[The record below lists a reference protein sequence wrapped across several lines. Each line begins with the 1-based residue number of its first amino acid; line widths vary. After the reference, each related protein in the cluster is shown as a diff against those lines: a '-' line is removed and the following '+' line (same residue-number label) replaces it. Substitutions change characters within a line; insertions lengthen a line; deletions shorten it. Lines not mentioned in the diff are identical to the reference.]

1 MAKTNILAP
10 KLLIRG
16 FEIFV
21 AISLV
26 GFASVLLYTGTWRTF
41 LGSLSGIHW
50 PWILVGIGLASMD
63 WIGGGLRLW
72 VVARQVTPDPPL
84 KGMILA
90 GGMSAWAGYLTPL
103 QSGAAPMMIYTMKRY
118 GVPVPVA
125 MTSTLM
131 TFVAT
136 VAFFAIA
143 GPLAI
148 LAGAGRSLGD
158 KGDVLGLS
166 LYDLFIGSLTIFA
179 GIGVILVAVMF
190 FPQLAR
196 NLLHWIADRFGNKN
210 ERLSARLNKLR
221 AGIDQAH
228 ESILKFNTPR
238 GWLSLFWCTVISAF
252 SHANKLLAGYVA
264 LRAVGIEAQF
274 VDVLLV
280 QTLIMFLLYFAPT
293 PGASGVAEV
302 TSAVVMSVYLPK
314 ELVPLYTLI
323 WRAILSY
330 FTIAFG
336 GFVFYSWIREG
347 ARNLEENTAET
358 AAATVVEAGG

>member
-1 MAKTNILAP
+1 MAKSNILSP

-26 GFASVLLYTGTWRTF
+26 GFAAVLLYTGTWRSF
-41 LGSLSGIHW
+41 FGSLSGIHW
-50 PWILVGIGLASMD
+50 VWILVGIGLASMD

-90 GGMSAWAGYLTPL
+90 GGMSAWAAYLTPL
-103 QSGAAPMMIYTMKRY
+103 QSGAAPMMIYTMRRY

-131 TFVAT
+131 TFIAT

-148 LAGAGRSLGD
+148 LAGAGRSLGE

-166 LYDLFIGSLTIFA
+166 LYDLFIGSLSIFA
-179 GIGVILVAVMF
+179 GIGVLLVFVIF
-190 FPQLAR
+190 FPRLAR
-196 NLLHWIADRFGNKN
+196 NLLHWIADRLGKRSD
-210 ERLSARLNKLR
+210 RLASRLDKLR

-228 ESILKFNTPR
+228 ESIVKFNTPR
-238 GWLSLFWCTVISAF
+238 GWMSILWCTVLSAP

-302 TSAVVMSVYLPK
+302 TSALVMSVYVPN

-323 WRAILSY
+323 WRATLSY
-330 FTIAFG
+330 FTLAFG
-336 GFVFYSWIREG
+336 GLVFYSWLRKG
-347 ARNLEENTAET
+347 AQALEADTAES
-358 AAATVVEAGG
+358 AAATTLDSGP

>member
-1 MAKTNILAP
+1 MAKSNILAP

-16 FEIFV
+16 FEVFV

-26 GFASVLLYTGTWRTF
+26 GFGSVLIYTGTWRTF
-41 LGSLSGIHW
+41 LGSLGDIHW
-50 PWILVGIGLASMD
+50 QWILVGIGLASMD

-72 VVARQVTPDPPL
+72 VVARQVTPNPPL

-90 GGMSAWAGYLTPL
+90 GGMSAWAAYLTPL

-131 TFVAT
+131 TFIAT

-166 LYDLFIGSLTIFA
+166 LYDLFLGSLTIFA
-179 GIGVILVAVMF
+179 GIGVVLVFVIF
-190 FPQLAR
+190 FPRLAR
-196 NLLHWIADRFGNKN
+196 DLLHWITGHLGNRSD
-210 ERLSARLNKLR
+210 RLSSRLEKLR

-228 ESILKFNTPR
+228 ESILKFNTPK
-238 GWLSLFWCTVISAF
+238 GWLSLFWCTVLSAP

-264 LRAVGIEAQF
+264 LRAVGVHAQF

-302 TSAVVMSVYLPK
+302 TSALVMSVYLPK

-330 FTIAFG
+330 FTLAFG
-336 GFVFYSWIREG
+336 GLVFYSWLRKG
-347 ARNLEENTAET
+347 ATDLEEDTAET
-358 AAATVVEAGG
+358 AAATVAETGG